1 MKSLKSFI
9 PTLPLHSQH
18 TTHTHKHTQ
27 IVLKMIHQQN
37 GKLYWQARIALMF
50 TSSLFWVFSVQDK
63 NNPVFW
69 TSRLVSICSFLNY
82 LFYNPNSRGFIGH
95 IDALVVRI
103 CGAHFLC
110 RITFEYFFMLQHED
124 NEFLYFNK
132 KCSITSTYL
141 HKYQF
146 FYKVMNLI
154 IGFAVG
160 PIYVFR
166 RHPNMQIFVHLSALL
181 ALRMYSFYI
190 YIYNEDEN
198 DKN

>member
-1 MKSLKSFI
+1 LCLLLKSLKSFI
-9 PTLPLHSQH
+9 PTPPFH
-18 TTHTHKHTQ
+18 THTHTTHTQ
-27 IVLKMIHQQN
+27 IVLKMIHQQKV
-37 GKLYWQARIALMF
+37 KLYWQARIALMF

-69 TSRLVSICSFLNY
+69 TSRVVSICSFLNY
-82 LFYNPNSRGFIGH
+82 IFYNFNSRGFIGH

-110 RITFEYFFMLQHED
+110 QVTFEYFFMRQED
-124 NEFLYFNK
+124 NEFFYFNK

-141 HKYQF
+141 HKYQS
-146 FYKVMNLI
+146 FYKVLNLI

-190 YIYNEDEN
+190 YEDEN